1 MRATARWR
9 RGGNAGIFTVYCCEL
24 PNKRKDVDC
33 FFFSLFFLGIS
44 RFLMEK
50 LVCLLI
56 FRIPAVC
63 TLAFIAR
70 RLLFFFLIII
80 GSDQV
85 TDFVCMRVCVCA
97 CQRAP
102 RPNVTLLVWVCRNEM
117 KGLLR
122 LRKRSGFSLQSDTKG
137 SAATSHQDL
146 LISLAG
152 WW

>member
-1 MRATARWR
+1 MLASSLFIAVNFQIKEKTLIA
-9 RGGNAGIFTVYCCEL
+9 
-24 PNKRKDVDC
+24 
-33 FFFSLFFLGIS
+33 FFSPSFFWG
-44 RFLMEK
+44 
-50 LVCLLI
+50 LLI